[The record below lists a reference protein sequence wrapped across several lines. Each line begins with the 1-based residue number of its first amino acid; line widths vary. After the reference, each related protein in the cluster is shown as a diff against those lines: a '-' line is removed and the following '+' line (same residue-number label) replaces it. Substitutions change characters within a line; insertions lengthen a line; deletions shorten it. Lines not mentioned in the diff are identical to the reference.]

1 MSFPPCFQM
10 RKLIFPG
17 FRSVLSFTS
26 SGTRKA
32 LRCSAGAVQT
42 DVHRK
47 LNAAGLFPVHGRLTN
62 MLQVSL
68 RDNKVNGAK
77 KQFFFRSS
85 NNGSLSTDEL
95 VKEMYSFNTT
105 ITEADTLGV
114 LNVLKRLVV
123 KYVNLGYT
131 VHTPLGYFHA
141 SASGSTDDADEDFA
155 YKSLANNHEIS
166 LLYCPSAEVNSNVQD
181 GIKIERVSGRLII
194 SPEIT
199 IVKNAVGE
207 NTAEI
212 KPNDSI
218 VILGNYLKYDES
230 DDGQGVFLKKDGT
243 ETRLTYCPHNTDGKL
258 EARIPAGTAAGE
270 YTVIVRNKPSSVIL
284 EVYWKKLLVITA

>member
-1 MSFPPCFQM
+1 M
-10 RKLIFPG
+10 
-17 FRSVLSFTS
+17 LSFTP
-26 SGTRKA
+26 SGTLKA
-32 LRCSAGAVQT
+32 LRCSAGAVQNVKCT
-42 DVHRK
+42 GTGRRGTVS
-47 LNAAGLFPVHGRLTN
+47 VHGRITI

-68 RDNKVNGAK
+68 RDNKTNNAK

-85 NNGSLSTDEL
+85 NNGSLSTDDL

-114 LNVLKRLVV
+114 LNVMKRLVV
-123 KYVNLGYT
+123 KYINLGYT

-155 YKSLANNHEIS
+155 HKSLTNNHEVS
-166 LLYCPSAEVNSNVQD
+166 LLYCPSTEVNSQMQD
-181 GIKIERVSGRLII
+181 GIKIERVSGRLIMT
-194 SPEIT
+194 PEIT

-218 VILGNYLKYDES
+218 IILGDYLKYDES
-230 DDGQGVFLKKDGT
+230 DEKQGVFLKKDET
-243 ETRLTYCPHNTDGKL
+243 ETHLSYCPHNTNAKL
-258 EARIPAGTAAGE
+258 EVRIPSGTAAGE
-270 YTVIVRNKPSSVIL
+270 YTVIVRNKPSVTSM
-284 EVYWKKLLVITA
+284 EVYYKKPVVITE